1 LNSKWSSISK
11 NTTKVNQRLTHLIYN
26 SKKERFNVKT
36 NFLKILIYFDLLYMG
51 LSRSHDQGLGFDRLT
66 RVKPCYFFYFL
77 SMRLSWF
84 HDLGHEFGRLNRV
97 FFMFF
102 LIDFF
107 LISSFNVRLI
117 GN

>member
-1 LNSKWSSISK
+1 
-11 NTTKVNQRLTHLIYN
+11 
-26 SKKERFNVKT
+26 
-36 NFLKILIYFDLLYMG
+36 MG
-51 LSRSHDQGLGFDRLT
+51 LSRSHNQGLVFDRLT
-66 RVKPCYFFYFL
+66 RVKPCYFSYFL

-107 LISSFNVRLI
+107 FFLISPFNVRLI